1 MTFIDVESQRT
12 ATIIRKTAGTQDA
25 ITGEFVTADATIDT
39 AFICD
44 IQPSLR
50 ERDRVRFDES
60 GREIHADFLCLTQTK
75 ISGGMPILDLL
86 IDAGDSEEYEIR
98 GLKDW
103 RSHWEI
109 LLKQI
114 ART

>member
-12 ATIIRKTAGTQDA
+12 ATIVRRTAGTQDA
-25 ITGEFVTADATIDT
+25 TTGEYVTANATIDT

-44 IQPSLR
+44 IQPNVR

-60 GREIHADFLCLTQTK
+60 GKEIHADFLCLTQTK
-75 ISGGMPILDLL
+75 ISGGMQILDIL

-98 GLKDW
+98 GIKDW

-114 ART
+114 TRT